1 MTRYAQRTLI
11 QQGSV
16 ANWGKAAPAA
26 GAITWGVASGG
37 TSSSI
42 TDGGSAYTLLS
53 FTSDGTLTVTAEGTF
68 EFLMVG
74 GGGPPGTNFIGRT
87 YADSGG
93 AGGEVRTFRMILP
106 VGTYNVD
113 VGANETPSIF
123 ATGTVYAAYV
133 NMGNAGYVT
142 GEFSTGSNDVVP
154 IWRQI
159 HSRGGAR
166 TIEVPFG
173 ISNTGTSL
181 ATNVRYHLSGRGS
194 CNSGGNALNS
204 GPALT
209 FTGTSVVYGSGGAY
223 DNGTQGTG
231 GGARGVNPTANRGGG
246 GGGGDS
252 NGGHTSGATGFIA
265 VRFQ

>member
-1 MTRYAQRTLI
+1 MARYAQRT
-11 QQGSV
+11 QTGSPSLSS
-16 ANWGKAAPAA
+16 WGQKVSSGGIIYGIA
-26 GAITWGVASGG
+26 TGG

-42 TDGGSAYTLLS
+42 TDGAASYTLLS
-53 FTSDGTLTVTAEGTF
+53 FTSDGTLTVTKEGTF

-93 AGGEVRTFRMILP
+93 AGGEVRTFNMILP

-113 VGANETPSIF
+113 VGANETPTIF
-123 ATGTVYAAYV
+123 ATGTAYAAYV

-142 GEFSTGSNDVVP
+142 AEFSTGSNDVVP

-159 HSRGGAR
+159 HSRGSAR

-173 ISNTGTSL
+173 ISNTTSSL
-181 ATNVRYHLSGRGS
+181 ATNVRYYLSGRGS
-194 CNSGGNALNS
+194 CNSANSANS
-204 GPALT
+204 GPTLT
-209 FTGTSVVYGSGGAY
+209 FTGTSTVFGSGGAY

-231 GGARGVNPTANRGGG
+231 GGARTVNPTANRGGG

-252 NGGHTSGATGFIA
+252 NGGHTSGATGFVA